1 LIHPCAAFGV
11 TPSRG
16 QHLRPGR
23 DRFRDALGE
32 GIARGSVL
40 LQRQESTL
48 EMNMTSLITKRAIT
62 AGILML
68 IGSASA
74 WAQADEARAKKIA
87 GGSCFLCHG
96 AQGESTSEIFP
107 RLAGQ
112 HAEYIAKQLQAFKT
126 GQRKSTT
133 MADMVAKLTPE
144 EMLALGAYYE
154 KMPTQSTPSKEPQL
168 AAMGQYIF
176 QNGNK
181 YSGVPACASCHGADA
196 KGAANMPRLASQFS
210 GYIHTQLK
218 SFNKRERTNDN
229 AVMHAV
235 ADKMTELE
243 MVAVAEYVSGK

>member
-1 LIHPCAAFGV
+1 
-11 TPSRG
+11 
-16 QHLRPGR
+16 
-23 DRFRDALGE
+23 
-32 GIARGSVL
+32 
-40 LQRQESTL
+40 
-48 EMNMTSLITKRAIT
+48 MTSLSAWRAVSAAT
-62 AGILML
+62 LML
-68 IGSASA
+68 ITGPAA

-96 AQGESTSEIFP
+96 AKGESTSEIFP

-112 HAEYIAKQLQAFKT
+112 HAEYIAKQLEAFKS

-133 MADMVAKLTPE
+133 MADMVAKLTPD
-144 EMLALGAYYE
+144 EMLALGHYYE
-154 KMPTQSTPSKEPQL
+154 KMPTQATASKEPQL
-168 AAMGQYIF
+168 AAMGQYIY

-181 YSGVPACASCHGADA
+181 FSGVPACASCHGTDA
-196 KGAANMPRLASQFS
+196 QGTATLPRLASQIP

-235 ADKMTELE
+235 VEKMTELE